1 MSKSTHRP
9 LINYNSNFVIKNERS
24 VFRQLIKTGK
34 QGVFVFN
41 YLLSIKELSLRNGL
55 GMRKT
60 IPSTLYQRYGLDMVG
75 VKGFEPPT
83 SCSQTHVLASCSFRY
98 APSGAFSVL
107 FSALVPTVSMWFS
120 SVCGRRCGQKSPP
133 CISSGMSRYGRIRF
147 AYCSLGFSGCQVNVS
162 TFSDK

>member
-24 VFRQLIKTGK
+24 VFRQLIKSGK

-83 SCSQTHVLASCSFRY
+83 SCSQSRRATNCATPRNFY
-98 APSGAFSVL
+98 EIVL
-107 FSALVPTVSMWFS
+107 FVVIVVVKRSFAELELLKKSTV
-120 SVCGRRCGQKSPP
+120 
-133 CISSGMSRYGRIRF
+133 
-147 AYCSLGFSGCQVNVS
+147 
-162 TFSDK
+162 